1 MKKGIVK
8 WFNNEWGIGFIENNE
23 DDSIFVHYMSI
34 TDNKKTLSTG
44 DKVEF
49 TLDNSIRGLEA
60 KKVSVIKEGV
70 SKSNSN
76 RAIVNILV
84 TTEDLESG
92 FRHVELYPHSFDTVE
107 EAEYELKKEGFKKVS
122 YTNKYI
128 QEEENLVIVA
138 ELKCTLL

>member
-8 WFNNEWGIGFIENNE
+8 WFNNERGIGFIENNE
-23 DDSIFVHYMSI
+23 NDSVFVHYLSI
-34 TDNKKTLSTG
+34 TDDKKTLSDG

-49 TLDNSIRGLEA
+49 TLNNSIRGLEA
-60 KKVSVIKEGV
+60 KNVSVIKEAT

-76 RAIVNILV
+76 KAIVNILV
-84 TTEDLESG
+84 TTEDLESD

-122 YTNKYI
+122 YTNKYV

>member
-1 MKKGIVK
+1 
-8 WFNNEWGIGFIENNE
+8 
-23 DDSIFVHYMSI
+23 MS
-34 TDNKKTLSTG
+34 LVA

-60 KKVSVIKEGV
+60 KNVSVIKEAT

-76 RAIVNILV
+76 KAIVNILV
-84 TTEDLESG
+84 TTEDLESD

-122 YTNKYI
+122 YTNKYV

-138 ELKCTLL
+138 ELKYTLL